1 LRIPAPHYDSRTW
14 IKPKSAGLTATD
26 RPHDRGHGITSLR
39 VYCAAGLVCPNSKVF
54 TLDELRLTDDMTIMH
69 IPRHR
74 RFVCTQCGSRKV
86 TIRSVWPDRKPT
98 GPFHRASM
106 FGERDDEVLRSNG
119 DFAK

>member
-1 LRIPAPHYDSRTW
+1 MDKAE
-14 IKPKSAGLTATD
+14 SAGLTAAD
-26 RPHDRGHGITSLR
+26 RRPRSRARNHFAVR